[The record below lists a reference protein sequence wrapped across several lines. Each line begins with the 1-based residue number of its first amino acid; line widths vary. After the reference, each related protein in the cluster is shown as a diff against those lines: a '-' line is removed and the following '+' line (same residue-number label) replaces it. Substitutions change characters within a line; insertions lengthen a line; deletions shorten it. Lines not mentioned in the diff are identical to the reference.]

1 MSVVRLSIVEFAYPH
16 QTRML
21 ADVSLDISAGWTAI
35 VGPNGAG
42 KSTLVRLICGDLQ
55 ARQGSIVS
63 PFSCRTSQEP
73 DFQIVAEFTQEW
85 GKNAAFWKSL
95 FGLDFVD
102 LNSWSSLSPGWKHRW
117 MLGAVFWRNPPLLVL
132 DEPTNHLDLEGR
144 DLLIRAMSR
153 YDGVGLVV
161 SHDRAFL
168 NQTTTETI
176 WVENGRVEHFKCG
189 LEPAVDRVRAQ
200 KRSQLDSLNDA
211 QAQLKTAQMQVHQVA
226 ATHDASKRS
235 LSVKSRMK
243 NAGDRDAGTDARK
256 IRAQR
261 AEASHGRA
269 RRVSKGDL
277 ERTQKHVESLV
288 RPNAE
293 GRELKIE
300 ATPRAGEWVFRFE
313 GEVRAGECRLL
324 SAIWNVERQAR
335 VWLQGGNGA
344 GKTSLMNT
352 VLRSLTIPVLF
363 VPQVISHAEVVGFW
377 QGLPSDL
384 RRQVMHVAAALLLDV
399 KAVLDDVHM
408 SPGEVR
414 KLAFAIGLVNQPE
427 LVVLDEPTNDLDM
440 PSIERLERVLNTY
453 AGALI
458 IVSHDVAFV
467 EALGLEAISLED
479 LIGSSSP

>member
-256 IRAQR
+256 IRAQM
-261 AEASHGRA
+261 G
-269 RRVSKGDL
+269 
-277 ERTQKHVESLV
+277 
-288 RPNAE
+288 
-293 GRELKIE
+293 GREECPKVTSNAPRSTWSRWCVRMPKGENSKSRRRHAQGSGYFVLKVRFGRGSAGYFRPFGTSSAKLE
-300 ATPRAGEWVFRFE
+300 YGCKVVTELAKPR
-313 GEVRAGECRLL
+313 
-324 SAIWNVERQAR
+324 
-335 VWLQGGNGA
+335 
-344 GKTSLMNT
+344 
-352 VLRSLTIPVLF
+352 
-363 VPQVISHAEVVGFW
+363 
-377 QGLPSDL
+377 
-384 RRQVMHVAAALLLDV
+384 
-399 KAVLDDVHM
+399 
-408 SPGEVR
+408 
-414 KLAFAIGLVNQPE
+414 
-427 LVVLDEPTNDLDM
+427 
-440 PSIERLERVLNTY
+440 
-453 AGALI
+453 
-458 IVSHDVAFV
+458 
-467 EALGLEAISLED
+467 
-479 LIGSSSP
+479 